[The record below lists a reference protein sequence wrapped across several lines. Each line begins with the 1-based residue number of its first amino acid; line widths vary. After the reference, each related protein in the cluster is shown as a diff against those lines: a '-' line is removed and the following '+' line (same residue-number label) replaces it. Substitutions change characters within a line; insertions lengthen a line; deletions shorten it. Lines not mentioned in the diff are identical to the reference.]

1 MNARFPNPLNL
12 SDAFFQRPQNREPIH
27 HVSEELWVLHQLRV
41 RRFAKVLVMRRLIA
55 LLHLS
60 DRIGEHQRYILTTY
74 CEAPAVL
81 GGDPL

>member
-12 SDAFFQRPQNREPIH
+12 SDAFFRRPQNREPIH

-60 DRIGEHQRYILTTY
+60 DRVGELRGHQLAFL
-74 CEAPAVL
+74 CEAESVMRRRR
-81 GGDPL
+81 

>member
-12 SDAFFQRPQNREPIH
+12 SDAFFRRPQNRKPIH

-41 RRFAKVLVMRRLIA
+41 RRVAKVLVMRRLIA

-60 DRIGEHQRYILTTY
+60 DRVDELRGNQLAFL
-74 CEAPAVL
+74 CEAESVMRRRR
-81 GGDPL
+81 

>member
-60 DRIGEHQRYILTTY
+60 DRVGELRGHQLAFLR
-74 CEAPAVL
+74 EAESVMRRRR
-81 GGDPL
+81 